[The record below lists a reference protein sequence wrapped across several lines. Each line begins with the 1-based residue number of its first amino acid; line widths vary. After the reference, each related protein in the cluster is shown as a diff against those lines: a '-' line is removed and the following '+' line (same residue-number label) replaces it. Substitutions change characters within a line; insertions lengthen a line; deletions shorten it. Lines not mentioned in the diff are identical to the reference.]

1 MTAPFTIYS
10 VLLVILVALGC
21 WVINRLRANPLW
33 LYFVLVPIWICGIP
47 FSFIFN
53 QMFGAFP
60 EGAKPGLLPLFLM
73 LVLPFKILEKTRWH
87 WKKEMTERSLPEIDL
102 DATPKMAKTQ
112 KLR

>member
-10 VLLVILVALGC
+10 LLLVALVALGC

-33 LYFVLVPIWICGIP
+33 LHFVLAPIWIFGIP
-47 FSFIFN
+47 FSFVFN

-60 EGAKPGLLPLFLM
+60 DEGKPGLLPIFLM
-73 LVLPFKILEKTRWH
+73 FVAPFKIIEKTKWH
-87 WKKEMTERSLPEIDL
+87 WKMDRPIRDLPEIDL